1 MGYID
6 ASGQYHREN
15 ATMDAALPQRTSVWK
30 QADHDRQRADHAA
43 ELVQPRLSNGQ
54 PNPEFIR
61 LYPDEAKNTY
71 HLI

>member
-6 ASGQYHREN
+6 ANGVYHHEN
-15 ATMDAALPQRTSVWK
+15 VTMAEVVPRKTSVWK
-30 QADHDRQRADHAA
+30 EADHDRQRADHAA

-61 LYPDEAKNTY
+61 LYPDEARDTY